1 MRNKE
6 HIIKFADSILK
17 MFSDGIQ
24 QQVALI
30 FPQNEEQAE
39 EIKDV
44 LDVWGYLDR
53 RHVFNY
59 SPLRKVCG
67 EHKIFIDR
75 QYGDSSNVEYIFYF
89 NTPSREVRFYPS
101 KTLVTIKNGSTT
113 RSFGLTN
120 NYEVDLVGIYKDE
133 YSFSAL
139 KQMAASFRPFIEECI
154 TTIDKI

>member
-6 HIIKFADSILK
+6 QIVTFADSILK
-17 MFSDGIQ
+17 GFSDGIQ
-24 QQVALI
+24 QQLELI
-30 FPQNEEQAE
+30 FPQNEQQAQ

-44 LDVWGYLDR
+44 LDVCGYLDG

-75 QYGDSSNVEYIFYF
+75 QYGDSSNIEYIFYF
-89 NTPSREVRFYPS
+89 NTPNREVRFYPS
-101 KTLVTIKNGSTT
+101 KTRVVIKYGNTT

-139 KQMAASFRPFIEECI
+139 KQMAARFRPFIEECI